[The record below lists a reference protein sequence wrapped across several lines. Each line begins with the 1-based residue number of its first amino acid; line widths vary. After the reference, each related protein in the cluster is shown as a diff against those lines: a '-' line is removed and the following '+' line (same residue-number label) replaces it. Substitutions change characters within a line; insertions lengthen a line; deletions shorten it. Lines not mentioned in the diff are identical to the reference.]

1 MKKVY
6 RKISSFHC
14 LFLAT
19 GIGLI
24 LILSLA
30 TRSFAR
36 PPLILNSSQDKYR
49 LGNYIEI
56 LEDPSGGL
64 GLEDILSPKYADRFK
79 PAKSEVQNLG
89 YTKSAYWIRFSCV
102 NDVQKNKDWVVELE
116 FPNMHYVDFY
126 KPASN
131 GNYDVVKTGNMRPPA
146 SRDIHFHRYVFSLS
160 IPYQKEN
167 TFYMRFQNG
176 ASMTLPLTVWST
188 NAFYQTRLFN
198 LFGLGL
204 AFGILLIMG
213 GYNFFFFFALK
224 DRSYLYFTLS
234 IFFTLLSV
242 FSLSGIAYLYIW
254 PSLTWWNAKSIILFK
269 TLAII
274 MFLKFTDNFLN
285 LKTQLPKSHVTL
297 NFLLV
302 ILCIQFALIP
312 FVRCQYGILPVLYL
326 QAIALFF
333 SIGIGFLSVRKRY
346 PPATYFFISVVVF
359 LFTGNFRVLVRL
371 GWMPSNWF
379 TENGYIIG
387 LAVGV
392 WLLSLALADR
402 INLIKSES
410 EKTNLELINQEK
422 KYHSIFVN
430 IQDIYY
436 EITMNGIITEVSPSV
451 ELNTQYTREELIGK
465 KISEIF
471 PDTVKRKQF
480 VDEILET
487 GKINDLEV
495 LLKDKDGSMHCI
507 TTVSLLIRDERGAPS
522 KIVGSLRDIS
532 DKKLLEDKLLQ
543 IEKMESISTLAGGI
557 AHDFSNLLT
566 AINGYAELGAMEY
579 DESHPC
585 HRYFRSIL
593 STGQKASNLTRQ
605 LLTFSRKQVIEPR
618 TININSVIT
627 DLNKMLPRLI
637 EEDIR
642 IETRLNHDIST
653 IRADTGQIEQIL
665 INLVVNAR
673 DAIKQKTAGYNEKR
687 ITISTDEIQV
697 KESLDTF
704 QLDRKQGTYIVL
716 SVRDTGVGIKDHVKK
731 RIFEPFFTTKEQGK
745 GTGLGLS
752 TIYGIVKQNKGTI
765 EVFSETNIG
774 TTFNIYWPVFQD
786 LSSQEGETHE

>member
-1 MKKVY
+1 
-6 RKISSFHC
+6 
-14 LFLAT
+14 
-19 GIGLI
+19 
-24 LILSLA
+24 
-30 TRSFAR
+30 
-36 PPLILNSSQDKYR
+36 
-49 LGNYIEI
+49 
-56 LEDPSGGL
+56 
-64 GLEDILSPKYADRFK
+64 
-79 PAKSEVQNLG
+79 
-89 YTKSAYWIRFSCV
+89 
-102 NDVQKNKDWVVELE
+102 
-116 FPNMHYVDFY
+116 
-126 KPASN
+126 
-131 GNYDVVKTGNMRPPA
+131 
-146 SRDIHFHRYVFSLS
+146 
-160 IPYQKEN
+160 
-167 TFYMRFQNG
+167 
-176 ASMTLPLTVWST
+176 
-188 NAFYQTRLFN
+188 
-198 LFGLGL
+198 
-204 AFGILLIMG
+204 
-213 GYNFFFFFALK
+213 
-224 DRSYLYFTLS
+224 
-234 IFFTLLSV
+234 
-242 FSLSGIAYLYIW
+242 
-254 PSLTWWNAKSIILFK
+254 
-269 TLAII
+269 
-274 MFLKFTDNFLN
+274 
-285 LKTQLPKSHVTL
+285 
-297 NFLLV
+297 
-302 ILCIQFALIP
+302 
-312 FVRCQYGILPVLYL
+312 
-326 QAIALFF
+326 
-333 SIGIGFLSVRKRY
+333 
-346 PPATYFFISVVVF
+346 
-359 LFTGNFRVLVRL
+359 
-371 GWMPSNWF
+371 
-379 TENGYIIG
+379 
-387 LAVGV
+387 
-392 WLLSLALADR
+392 LADR

-422 KYHSIFVN
+422 KYHSIFEN

-507 TTVSLLIRDERGAPS
+507 TTMSLLIRDERGTPS

-605 LLTFSRKQVIEPR
+605 LLTFSRKQIIEPR

-627 DLNKMLPRLI
+627 DLNKMLTRLI

-642 IETRLNHDIST
+642 IETRLNPDIST

-673 DAIKQKTAGYNEKR
+673 DAIKQKSDGYNEKR
-687 ITISTDEIQV
+687 ITISTDEIHV
-697 KESLDTF
+697 KESLGMF
-704 QLDRKQGTYIVL
+704 QPDREQGMYIVL
-716 SVRDTGVGIKDHVKK
+716 SVRDTGAGIREHVKK

-752 TIYGIVKQNKGTI
+752 TIYGIVKQNKGAI
-765 EVFSETNIG
+765 EVFSETNTG

-786 LSSQEGETHE
+786 PASQEGEAPE